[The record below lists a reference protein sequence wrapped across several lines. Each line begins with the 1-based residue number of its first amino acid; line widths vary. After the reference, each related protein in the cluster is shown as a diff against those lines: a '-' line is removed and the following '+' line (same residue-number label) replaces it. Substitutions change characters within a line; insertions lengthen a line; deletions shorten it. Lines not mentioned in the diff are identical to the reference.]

1 MRFLSAYLIIRT
13 TASGFEKQKKGKNKM
28 NRTSR
33 TFRPM
38 LSFFH
43 ANAKG
48 NGAAMRMSL
57 LPATGTEDG
66 SIMVDFAN
74 QSAVA
79 DFSGPEPV
87 YPRFDW
93 ENKIT
98 VKLDFG
104 DLCALLQVL
113 RGECES
119 VGDGKGLFHRSES
132 ANTRISF
139 RHLVE
144 PVTGYA
150 LEVHRIGNSSEGES
164 RSLIVLTAW
173 EALGFAELI
182 AGSMSL
188 VCFGL
193 PMKRA
198 GAAKKREGTDNEAA

>member
-1 MRFLSAYLIIRT
+1 MRFYH
-13 TASGFEKQKKGKNKM
+13 
-28 NRTSR
+28 
-33 TFRPM
+33 P
-38 LSFFH
+38 
-43 ANAKG
+43 NAKG
-48 NGAAMRMSL
+48 SGCALSLEL
-57 LPATGTEDG
+57 LPADSMNEGCIMA
-66 SIMVDFAN
+66 SIAKQASIGN
-74 QSAVA
+74 RQ
-79 DFSGPEPV
+79 GPTPT
-87 YPRFDW
+87 YSTFNW
-93 ENKIT
+93 EGATT
-98 VKLDFG
+98 VKLGFG
-104 DLCALLQVL
+104 DLCKMLQVL
-113 RGECES
+113 RGETES
-119 VGDGKGLFHRSES
+119 VEDGKGLFHRSES

-150 LEVHRIGNSSEGES
+150 LEVHRIRNSSEGES

>member
-1 MRFLSAYLIIRT
+1 
-13 TASGFEKQKKGKNKM
+13 M

-74 QSAVA
+74 QSTVA
-79 DFSGPEPV
+79 DFSGLEPV

-119 VGDGKGLFHRSES
+119 VDDGKGLFHKSVIGS
-132 ANTRISF
+132 TRILF
-139 RHLVE
+139 RHLLE
-144 PVTGYA
+144 PVSGYYFEISRTTKDGKNIQSRFV
-150 LEVHRIGNSSEGES
+150 LSSAEAGGLTEAIAGAM
-164 RSLIVLTAW
+164 SLIA
-173 EALGFAELI
+173 
-182 AGSMSL
+182 
-188 VCFGL
+188 FGV
-193 PMKRA
+193 PYSEEMR
-198 GAAKKREGTDNEAA
+198 GANVVESGARKSENAA